1 MHSYQDPPATNIE
14 DDQLITGCHRCRTCT
29 SRASGSG
36 AGQISTATAARVA
49 RQRLGSGGGSAVAAS
64 GGAGDSG
71 GARQSNGSAC
81 LEKHEHRVPPP
92 AEPVSHLSTG
102 GALCSAAPCTG
113 CTARAQERLQRAAS
127 NGNGWLDTAQQGG
140 SGWGSTALARCR
152 CLARHW
158 PFGKCDCI
166 TCLAA
171 RQGCGRVSIQ
181 SMKFRKRKSEAS
193 KTRGVLR

>member
-1 MHSYQDPPATNIE
+1 MLPARQCSASWAGGLAARCQHRACYGAKARGLGSRSMHSYQDPPATNIE

-49 RQRLGSGGGSAVAAS
+49 RQQLGSGGGSAVAAS

-71 GARQSNGSAC
+71 GARQSNGAC

-113 CTARAQERLQRAAS
+113 CTARAYDCLQRAAAR
-127 NGNGWLDTAQQGG
+127 NNELLKTAQLGG

-152 CLARHW
+152 CLARH
-158 PFGKCDCI
+158 
-166 TCLAA
+166 CLAF
-171 RQGCGRVSIQ
+171 RQV
-181 SMKFRKRKSEAS
+181 
-193 KTRGVLR
+193 